1 MRKVFLIWF
10 SRKILPYV
18 VIDFLALGFFA
29 YLIGEYVFVQVVF
42 ENLSR
47 ILFSSPAGLAGYV
60 FGALWGTK
68 LVVQV
73 SLAAVLAAVV
83 LAFKNGRAETG
94 NQFQAKSVLIIYK
107 GRLLILWQ
115 IAPQTRGSLF
125 FCVFLDGAAI
135 HSF

>member
-1 MRKVFLIWF
+1 MKTKIQNKVMRKVFLIWF

-83 LAFKNGRAETG
+83 LAFKNVFWLFVQLGALKQETNFRQRA
-94 NQFQAKSVLIIYK
+94 F
-107 GRLLILWQ
+107 
-115 IAPQTRGSLF
+115 
-125 FCVFLDGAAI
+125 
-135 HSF
+135 